1 MPHSDTVALMRSADL
16 LFLPMQDLPAGTR
29 ASLIPY
35 KTYEYLAT
43 GRPILAAV
51 PDGDVR
57 DMLSPMDHV
66 TLVRPADVDGMLAV
80 LQERVGDRSG
90 SDDRPARHEFQRR
103 TCVAQIAEVLD
114 SVLGRAVSAVTPRW
128 EAAASPDR

>member
-1 MPHSDTVALMRSADL
+1 
-16 LFLPMQDLPAGTR
+16 
-29 ASLIPY
+29 
-35 KTYEYLAT
+35 
-43 GRPILAAV
+43 
-51 PDGDVR
+51 
-57 DMLSPMDHV
+57 MLSPMDHV

-90 SDDRPARHEFQRR
+90 SYDRPARHEFQRR

-114 SVLGRAVSAVTPRW
+114 SVLGRAVPAVTPRW